1 MNRAVYIMICFF
13 VMTSVI
19 AQDLEK
25 PKELLKGKGVG
36 LTGMITANN
45 RYYTPFDI
53 PERQI
58 SFQYLYAG
66 RLNLDIFN
74 KIQVPASF
82 SYANRN
88 PTLSRVVP
96 QGLKIG
102 QSPNRFSLRPT
113 YKGHTLYLGTNT
125 LLFSD
130 YSLSG
135 HRFNGVGYEYAS
147 KGSFPIYGAVVLGR
161 FLEAIEPNLEV
172 HGVKPTFKRTGYGAK
187 LGYKKEKDFV
197 DFSLFRAD
205 DKPGSVRA
213 ESKRRLDS
221 LSNFSSSNL
230 VGAIRLQKVFYSN
243 FYVSSEFSRSGVFR
257 NDIGK
262 NSLGKLFSETLSS
275 SPEAKN
281 AYKAGV
287 VYRKDTEEYGVDYSR
302 VDKNYKTFGSYF
314 FNDNLETIALRS
326 RKSFIQN
333 KLQTNARFGRE
344 RGNLDKS
351 DAQSFTRYVG
361 SADISY
367 FPSEDMGVTLNY
379 SNFSNYTNF
388 LNAYQYLRAI
398 EPFTELDTLNYRQIN
413 QSVGGGVNFKLFE
426 VSETKHGIAANAMV
440 QSLRNR
446 QGSQSENNNMLNGA
460 TMYTLSNAKKYIN
473 ASAGVTTLRNS
484 MGALRE
490 FSWGPALNASKGF
503 KEGKYTLNG
512 SLSYTLSTTDSGKEV
527 SKNRILVSNL
537 SAMAVIAKK
546 HRITFS
552 TLYMK
557 TQKPLGGELLLG
569 QNFSELT
576 FNLNYSFSFKIL
588 DLKFK

>member
-1 MNRAVYIMICFF
+1 MNKIVYIITCLFF
-13 VMTSVI
+13 VGKLN

-25 PKELLKGKGVG
+25 PKELLKGKGLG

-45 RYYTPFDI
+45 RYYTPFNI

-66 RLNLDIFN
+66 RLNLDILN
-74 KIQVPASF
+74 KIQIPVSF

-96 QGLKIG
+96 KGLKIG
-102 QSPNRFSLRPT
+102 QSPNRLSLRPT

-125 LLFSD
+125 LLFSE

-147 KGSFPIYGAVVLGR
+147 KGSFPVYGAVVLGR
-161 FLEAIEPNLEV
+161 FLEAVEPDLNV
-172 HGVKPTFKRTGYGAK
+172 HGVKPTFKRTGYGVK
-187 LGYKKEKDFV
+187 LGYKKEKDYI
-197 DFSLFRAD
+197 DFSVFRAD
-205 DKPGSVRA
+205 DKPGSLRT
-213 ESKRRLDS
+213 ELKQRLDS
-221 LSNFSSSNL
+221 LNTFSSSNL
-230 VGAIRLQKVFYSN
+230 VGAVRFQKVFYSN
-243 FYVSSEFSRSGVFR
+243 FYVNSEFSRSGVFR
-257 NDIGK
+257 NDIEK
-262 NSLGKLFSETLSS
+262 RSLGELFSQTLSS
-275 SPEAKN
+275 TPEAKN
-281 AYKAGV
+281 AYKVGV
-287 VYRKDTEEYGVDYSR
+287 VYRKDTEEYGVDYSK
-302 VDKNYKTFGSYF
+302 VDKNYRTFGSYF

-326 RKSFIQN
+326 RKSFIEN

-351 DAQSFTRYVG
+351 DPQSFTRYVG

-367 FPSEDMGVTLNY
+367 FPNEDMGITLNY

-388 LNAYQYLRAI
+388 LNAYQYLKVL

-413 QSVGGGVNFKLFE
+413 QNIGGGVNFKLFE
-426 VSETKHGIAANAMV
+426 VRETKHGVNVNGMV
-440 QSLRNR
+440 QSLKNR
-446 QGSQSENNNMLNGA
+446 QGSQSENNNMLNSSA
-460 TMYTLSNAKKYIN
+460 MYTLTNAKKYIN
-473 ASAGVTTLRNS
+473 SSAGLTFLKNK
-484 MGALRE
+484 MGALQE
-490 FSWGPALNASKGF
+490 FSWGPAFTASKGF
-503 KEGKYTLNG
+503 NEGKYTLNG
-512 SLSYTLSTTDSGKEV
+512 SLSYTMSSSDSGSEIQ
-527 SKNRILVSNL
+527 KNRILVSNL
-537 SAMAVIAKK
+537 SAMAVLAKK

-557 TQKPLGGELLLG
+557 TKNPLGGELLLG

-576 FNLNYSFSFKIL
+576 FNLNYSYSFKIL